1 MNQFFVY
8 LRDHLL
14 LDRNV
19 DTPIIKPFIQSCNG
33 GLIRRIRGWGS
44 FGRTAG
50 QIRHATDERNPM
62 SGAIEIGP
70 NVIQF
75 EDEFILV
82 RILSFT
88 PGTGM
93 AVLLVEEK
101 QTRIGFYYIFVH
113 FKSGDNT
120 RIDYDGANPNRP
132 TSFTVQTSRRDDVIA
147 SIEAKKVR

>member
-1 MNQFFVY
+1 
-8 LRDHLL
+8 
-14 LDRNV
+14 
-19 DTPIIKPFIQSCNG
+19 
-33 GLIRRIRGWGS
+33 
-44 FGRTAG
+44 
-50 QIRHATDERNPM
+50 M

-132 TSFTVQTSRRDDVIA
+132 TSFTVQTSSRDDVIA
-147 SIEAKKVR
+147 SIEAKKAR